1 VLTDGAEA
9 ATTWTA
15 AGFSIVGSSKTQAFD
30 NFYIAGNR
38 GYVSHDQY
46 LKTGPYNFGF
56 PTKPDFVEHYSYQTG
71 LLISYW
77 DTSQPDN
84 NVSDHPGQGLNLYV
98 DAHPETLY
106 NIEGLP
112 WRTRIQIYDA
122 PFSLTQAPSFTL
134 HINGKASNVRGQT
147 PQPLFNDKANYFDTV
162 LPNHGVKLPA
172 VGVKI
177 KVVST
182 DGTSMKIKF
191 N

>member
-1 VLTDGAEA
+1 M
-9 ATTWTA
+9 
-15 AGFSIVGSSKTQAFD
+15 
-30 NFYIAGNR
+30 
-38 GYVSHDQY
+38 
-46 LKTGPYNFGF
+46 
-56 PTKPDFVEHYSYQTG
+56 
-71 LLISYW
+71 
-77 DTSQPDN
+77 
-84 NVSDHPGQGLNLYV
+84 HPGQGLNLYI

-134 HINGKASNVRGQT
+134 HINGKASNVRGQD
-147 PQPLFNDKANYFDTV
+147 PAPLFNDKKNYFDSV